1 MIDDWIAKLVAEH
14 DAGNITEA
22 VALVPARVDT
32 EWFRRLNAFP
42 RCFVR
47 RDDKSRPPGKSA
59 RSRAMGANRDNAR
72 RSLRHEA
79 GERCGEMD
87 KGGTGVCHYST
98 PK

>member
-1 MIDDWIAKLVAEH
+1 MSPNI

-47 RDDKSRPPGKSA
+47 GRITFSNADNPAPYPHALIYLGRRTNEFSA
-59 RSRAMGANRDNAR
+59 AFAPV
-72 RSLRHEA
+72 
-79 GERCGEMD
+79 GETFVKFCPAQQDHVNG
-87 KGGTGVCHYST
+87 
-98 PK
+98 